1 MIQKYKSEDYYSI
14 SPYKLHYQLFKA
26 KSVRATIV

>member
-1 MIQKYKSEDYYSI
+1 MMQKYKSQDYCSI
-14 SPYKLHYQLFKA
+14 SPHKLHYQLFKD